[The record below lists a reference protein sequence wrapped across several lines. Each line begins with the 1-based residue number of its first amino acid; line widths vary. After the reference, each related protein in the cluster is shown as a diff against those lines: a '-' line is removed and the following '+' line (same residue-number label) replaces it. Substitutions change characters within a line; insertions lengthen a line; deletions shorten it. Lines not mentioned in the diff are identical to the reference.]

1 MKREMIR
8 FHSKISR
15 VLSFLV
21 LLIIP
26 SLIIVSIYNFNIY
39 ALIGIIAISTLCIL
53 IVTWVNNRGIVIED
67 DKITFVEFS
76 KKTILIEDIESLN
89 LGKKGCIIISYN
101 GKIIHRARYN
111 YFLSKL
117 PNEEKNEEVIKKIN
131 DLRKARKGK

>member
-1 MKREMIR
+1 MKREIIR
-8 FHSKISR
+8 FYSKISR

-26 SLIIVSIYNFNIY
+26 SLIIVLIYNFNIY

-89 LGKKGCIIISYN
+89 LGKNGCIIISYN
-101 GKIIHRARYN
+101 GKITHRAGYID
-111 YFLSKL
+111 FLSKL
-117 PNEEKNEEVIKKIN
+117 SNEEKNEEVIKKIN
-131 DLRKARKGK
+131 DFIKARKG

>member
-1 MKREMIR
+1 MKREIIR

-26 SLIIVSIYNFNIY
+26 SLIIVLIYNFNIY

-89 LGKKGCIIISYN
+89 LGKNGCIIISYN
-101 GKIIHRARYN
+101 GKITHRAGYID
-111 YFLSKL
+111 FLSKL

-131 DLRKARKGK
+131 DLRKARKG